1 MVVGSLASN
10 TSVAVSQPLRL
21 IYPSRRVAG
30 GYSGPP
36 PLPKVSILRFP
47 LYRTY
52 PSRFL
57 TISSALSNRLRN
69 CLSGSAPFGSF
80 VPRTPPPGL
89 TPRRPHVV
97 RAPSKLSPQTITTPR
112 SFPSSGS
119 TKDNHQKPGS
129 AFFDPSKSDTDAARD
144 LDCSFI
150 CYTIGS
156 IAYSHTRPL
165 AKAIRLLS
173 VSDFRVWPSAGFGLA
188 EPHLRAGS
196 PCTNN

>member
-1 MVVGSLASN
+1 MPP
-10 TSVAVSQPLRL
+10 SQP
-21 IYPSRRVAG
+21 VAG
-30 GYSGPP
+30 GLFRTTSTS
-36 PLPKVSILRFP
+36 PKVASSGSRSTSL
-47 LYRTY
+47 Y

-89 TPRRPHVV
+89 TPRRQHLV
-97 RAPSKLSPQTITTPR
+97 RAPSKHSPQPLTTPR
-112 SFPSSGS
+112 GFPSSGS

-144 LDCSFI
+144 LDCSSI

-173 VSDFRVWPSAGFGLA
+173 VSDYRVWPSAGFGLA